1 MTTSD
6 VPIRTVE
13 LHTAGEPVRI
23 VVDGLPPIPGATIL
37 DKRRYAR
44 EHLDGLRRMLMAEP
58 RGHAD
63 MYGVWPVTPDLP
75 GADLAVLFLHNEG
88 FSTMCGHAT
97 IALGR
102 FVVEEGLV
110 PLPDAAPGRTVEVPV
125 VLQAP
130 CGRIDVRVDVT
141 DARVGEVRF
150 TSVPAFAAALD
161 VRVDVE
167 GVGPVTCDVAYG
179 GAFYAVVTAE
189 ALGVELG
196 VTPVASLVERADA
209 VTRAVREAQ
218 PLAHP
223 DADDLAFLYGT
234 IVVDVADADA
244 PEVSRN
250 VCVFADRQVDRSP
263 TGSGVTARMAL
274 RHARGSVRAG
284 VAHRFAGITGEE
296 FTARV
301 VAEHPAGVAAPDGIA
316 AVEVEVA
323 GRAYR
328 TGTSTFTSE
337 PDDPLREGFLLR

>member
-1 MTTSD
+1 MTL
-6 VPIRTVE
+6 RTVE

-37 DKRRYAR
+37 EKRRHAR
-44 EHLDGLRRMLMAEP
+44 EHLDHLRRALMAEP

-63 MYGVWPVTPDLP
+63 MYGVWPVEPSLP

-102 FVVEEGLV
+102 FAVEEGIVVV
-110 PLPDAAPGRTVEVPV
+110 PEAAPGETVQVP
-125 VLQAP
+125 LLIEAP
-130 CGRIDVRVDVT
+130 CGGIDVRVDVT
-141 DARVGEVRF
+141 DGRVGEVRF
-150 TSVPAFAAALD
+150 TSVPAFVAALD
-161 VRVDVE
+161 LTVDVP
-167 GVGPVTCDVAYG
+167 GIGPVTCDVAYG
-179 GAFYAVVTAE
+179 GAFYAVVAAS
-189 ALGVELG
+189 ALGVELD
-196 VTPVASLVERADA
+196 VTPLATLVDRADA
-209 VTRAVREAQ
+209 LSAAVRAAHRLE
-218 PLAHP
+218 HP

-234 IVVDVADADA
+234 IVVDVTDDVA

-274 RHARGSVRAG
+274 RHARGSVGEGATC
-284 VAHRFAGITGEE
+284 RFAGITGEE

-301 VAEHPAGVAAPDGIA
+301 VAVHAPGAAAPDGVP

-323 GRAYR
+323 GRAFR
-328 TGTSTFTSE
+328 TGAATFVLE
-337 PDDPLREGFLLR
+337 DDDPLREGFLLR